1 MSGRRRSRSTPRPS
15 WMIDTVAL
23 YEAADMLYRGEAAN
37 ALDAYDKAAERIG
50 ERDAQR
56 RGVREGGEEV
66 YPAGGEGAGPG
77 VEKAIV
83 APGARAQGPR
93 APRRLPR
100 QEVPEEDLTFSNHL
114 AERPL
119 RRRCKCRAAES

>member
-100 QEVPEEDLTFSNHL
+100 QEVPEEDFKPS
-114 AERPL
+114 
-119 RRRCKCRAAES
+119 RRETSAATM